1 MNKGTLDNAAFIF
14 KMSQIELLIKSD
26 CWVGNL
32 GKSKRRGLSMSTE
45 QRAEREREESTVA
58 GTTLAKHR
66 ASEQRGKS
74 FKKSDNKA
82 MLWNAHT
89 KCWSKFK
96 HPHCFWSNSMFLV
109 NGGLDWEKGVQFWVG
124 RGLSE
129 AKPSHLAQR
138 LHVLFLVESLLTLT
152 ASDPQ
157 SESSDDGVV
166 CDQQGGGEH
175 LWSLRPM
182 IGPVRTTFRWNL
194 SDQLSIYRTFDRF
207 ERTVVYS
214 RKGEQRCE
222 WNKIRSEFLFL
233 KGCVCSTTY
242 RVFFNWYPPEK
253 LKYGKPRLGEST
265 LT

>member
-1 MNKGTLDNAAFIF
+1 
-14 KMSQIELLIKSD
+14 
-26 CWVGNL
+26 
-32 GKSKRRGLSMSTE
+32 
-45 QRAEREREESTVA
+45 
-58 GTTLAKHR
+58 
-66 ASEQRGKS
+66 
-74 FKKSDNKA
+74 

-207 ERTVVYS
+207 EQTVVYS

-233 KGCVCSTTY
+233 KRCVCSTTY
-242 RVFFNWYPPEK
+242 IYMPAAEIIYDLSSRQASWRVDGAWQWGNTMY
-253 LKYGKPRLGEST
+253 LYDDPRTIWLRP
-265 LT
+265 